1 MTGTTTTGSTLAGDG
16 QESRRKKLRFR
27 SWHRGM
33 REMDFVLGR
42 FADAGIDALT
52 GDELDQYEGSST
64 FRTRNFSSSSPAKCR
79 CRMNWTAPSCKGSLL
94 PAGPSAS
101 EPAASRT

>member
-1 MTGTTTTGSTLAGDG
+1 MGMTGTGDAGKSATLDP
-16 QESRRKKLRFR
+16 RRKKLRFR

-52 GDELDQYEGSST
+52 SDELDQYE
-64 FRTRNFSSSSPAKCR
+64 
-79 CRMNWTAPSCKGSLL
+79 SLL
-94 PAGPSAS
+94 DIPDTEFLLFVTGEMPVPAELDCPLLQRILISGRSLAF
-101 EPAASRT
+101 

>member
-1 MTGTTTTGSTLAGDG
+1 MTATTSAGPALAGDG
-16 QESRRKKLRFR
+16 QEARRKKLRFR

-52 GDELDQYEGSST
+52 GDELDQYERLLDIPDAEFLQYVTGESPVPDRLDCPLLQSILISGRSLT
-64 FRTRNFSSSSPAKCR
+64 F
-79 CRMNWTAPSCKGSLL
+79 
-94 PAGPSAS
+94 
-101 EPAASRT
+101 